1 MAEESVRERYNARDP
16 RPFHNGKLPDFL
28 RQEFSSIQR
37 GIPWPATTIDLRD
50 AAEPGRDFATAIQ
63 KAHNALPDSGGI
75 IRLPT
80 MKAAWLLD
88 GTGATLASPKRGLN
102 ITKNNVWI
110 VGDGDTPIHMA
121 NWDQTDAAGA
131 GADTAGQDVFTLFR
145 FTSGVVGGGV
155 WGFYVTGESDDSAL
169 SVGEPRAKV
178 VGCDGADHIRIQDVR
193 GVDIVGNVLNAR
205 GDNAGA
211 GASGNCRDIVALNVF
226 AENCAENGINYMG
239 GTYDC
244 KVLGGAADDCE
255 FQGLETGTY
264 GLEVIGFRATGNK
277 NGISHVGRHGKFI
290 GCQLNGNTI
299 TGFNFQFNSATFD
312 AAFNSL
318 LACHIYENASVG
330 VLANT
335 DSHDNELD
343 GCHVWD
349 NGPTGNPPAGT
360 GEGIKLSTDCE
371 RYTIHGGHI
380 YDTGAARQRYAINV
394 VDSHSHFIHGVRTY
408 GNLTWSLLVQSTS
421 DGLTFRDN
429 EFEEALVSISSSATT
444 VRQTNNRGFAQTNP
458 AQLTANQNDYAPSNQ
473 WAETWRLT
481 SDASRNITGIAGGL
495 QDRRIRIV
503 NAGAQNIVLQNQNAG
518 SSAVTRIITGTAA
531 DITVAPDDVAQ
542 LWYDDA
548 TDRWRVTSHY

>member
-16 RPFHNGKLPDFL
+16 RGLNGKLPDFL
-28 RQEFSSIQR
+28 RKELQDIER
-37 GIPWPATTIDLRD
+37 GIPWPSVTLDMRD
-50 AAEPGRDFATAIQ
+50 AAQPGRDFADALQ

-75 IRLPT
+75 IRFPT
-80 MKAAWLLD
+80 MKATWLLD
-88 GTGATLASPKRGLN
+88 GAGATLASPKRGLW

-145 FTSGVVGGGV
+145 FASGVVGGGV
-155 WGFYVTGESDDSAL
+155 RGFCVTGESDDSAL

-178 VGCDGADHIRIQDVR
+178 VGCDGAHDIRVVDVR
-193 GVDIVGNVLNAR
+193 GVDIVGNVVNAR
-205 GDNAGA
+205 GENSGA
-211 GASGNCRDIVALNVF
+211 GAAGECRDIVCVNVF
-226 AENCAENGINYMG
+226 AENCAESGINYMG

-244 KVLGGAADDCE
+244 KVIGGAADDCE

-277 NGISHVGRHGKFI
+277 NGLSHVGRHGKFI

-299 TGFNFQFNSATFD
+299 TGFNFQYNSATFD

-318 LACHIYENASVG
+318 VACHIYENASIG

-335 DSHDNELD
+335 DSHDNGLD

-349 NGPTGNPPAGT
+349 NGTGGT
-360 GEGIKLSTDCE
+360 GEGVKLSTDCE
-371 RYTIHGGHI
+371 RYTIHGGQI
-380 YDTGAARQRYAINV
+380 YDTGAAVQRYALNV
-394 VDSHSHFIHGVRTY
+394 VDSHNHFVRGVRTY

-421 DGLTFRDN
+421 DGLTLDGN
-429 EFEEALVSISSSATT
+429 NFEEGLVSISSSATA
-444 VRQTNNRGFAQTNP
+444 VRQLAPSRGFAQTNP

-481 SDASRNITGIAGGL
+481 SDAARNITGIAGGL
-495 QDRRIRIV
+495 QDRRIRLV

-518 SSAVTRIITGTAA
+518 SSAVNRIITGTGA
-531 DITVAPDDVAQ
+531 DITVAPDDIAC

-548 TDRWRVTSHY
+548 TDRWRVVSHY